1 MHPPSYRG
9 CWHGVS
15 RCLFLEYR
23 HRKGISSQPYSSPR
37 KGVYDPKTFIPH
49 AVSLARAFARWPR
62 FPTAASRR
70 SLGRISVPMW
80 LIVLSDQL
88 PIIALVSHYLTNK
101 LIGRSPLLLWR
112 QDRLWYGLHRSRT
125 TSSISLPFER
135 LSSSRG
141 QVSYVL
147 LTSPPLRHRSS
158 HPEGWSVRLDRT
170 TCMC

>member
-1 MHPPSYRG
+1 MHPSSYRG
-9 CWHGVS
+9 CWHEVC

-23 HRKGISSQPYSSPR
+23 HRLGISSQPYSSPR
-37 KGVYDPKTFIPH
+37 KGVYDPRAFIPH
-49 AVSLARAFARWPR
+49 AVSLDRTFVHCPI

-88 PIIALVSHYLTNK
+88 PITALVGHYPTNK
-101 LIGRSPLLLWR
+101 LIGRSPIPLWR
-112 QDRLWYGLHRSRT
+112 QDRLWNEVHQLRT
-125 TSSISLPFER
+125 TSGISHPFEW
-135 LSSSRG
+135 LFLSRG

-147 LTSPPLRHRSS
+147 LTSSPLRDRPSD
-158 HPEGWSVRLDRT
+158 PEGKSVRFDRT